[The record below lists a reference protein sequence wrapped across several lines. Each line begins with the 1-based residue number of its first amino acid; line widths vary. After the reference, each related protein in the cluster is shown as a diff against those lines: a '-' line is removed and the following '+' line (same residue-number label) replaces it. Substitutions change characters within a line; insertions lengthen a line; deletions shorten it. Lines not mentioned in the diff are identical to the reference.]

1 MEKNERPDSL
11 TFTGDDG
18 EEILFTILAD
28 TRINGRNYL
37 LVTDRPDDE
46 ECEVYILKENI
57 EESPDHGTEAAS
69 ESESVY
75 TILEDENELDIV
87 AKVFEEDTELSIE
100 RSFFE

>member
-1 MEKNERPDSL
+1 MSEKDRADSL
-11 TFTGDDG
+11 IFTGDDG
-18 EEILFTILAD
+18 EEILFTIIAD

-46 ECEVYILKENI
+46 ECEVCILKETSAD
-57 EESPDHGTEAAS
+57 EEA
-69 ESESVY
+69 ESTY
-75 TILEDENELDIV
+75 IILEDETELDIV